1 MLIKHKTFLMKWNQL
16 VYGCCLCVSVA
27 AAGADITF
35 LCLPLISPSLSFFQ
49 SLICPLTLSFC
60 LSLSLSLTF
69 VLNSTLLASFSLS
82 VAPSLYFA
90 SSLSTFCSYFLY
102 LCHPVALLLPT
113 SLYGKLV
120 SFSYSSSLVQMSTL
134 HVTAIGI
141 KSVKMSKSIQPNY
154 IENHYFHKL
163 LILHF

>member
-1 MLIKHKTFLMKWNQL
+1 MCLLPLLAPILPFFVSPSFLP
-16 VYGCCLCVSVA
+16 
-27 AAGADITF
+27 
-35 LCLPLISPSLSFFQ
+35 LCLSFNLSFA
-49 SLICPLTLSFC
+49 
-60 LSLSLSLTF
+60 LSLSPSVFLSRSLTF